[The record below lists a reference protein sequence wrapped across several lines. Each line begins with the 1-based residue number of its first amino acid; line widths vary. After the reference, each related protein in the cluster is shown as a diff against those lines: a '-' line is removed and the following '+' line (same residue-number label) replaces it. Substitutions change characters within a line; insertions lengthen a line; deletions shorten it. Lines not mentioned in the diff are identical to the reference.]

1 MYRFSDVKYDA
12 ASQTAEIGAGLI
24 WDDVYA
30 ALEPHGVNVVGGRVT
45 GVGVA
50 GSTLGGGTSFLS
62 FLDCVSYPCGSVYTV
77 VLAIYCEYTI
87 YIMGLFSCCCG
98 SKSLFFVIYYF
109 YCDLALGYSWLTNQ
123 YGLTVDNVVGF
134 ELVLPS
140 GDVTKVTQDSN
151 PDLFFAL
158 KVRPPFDHVQFSFP
172 LGAFCRLWG
181 RGDLYWRNGKG

>member
-50 GSTLGGGTSFLS
+50 GFTLGGGTSFLS
-62 FLDCVSYPCGSVYTV
+62 FLDCVSYPCGLVYIV
-77 VLAIYCEYTI
+77 IQAILRVYKLYHGT
-87 YIMGLFSCCCG
+87 LFLLLWI
-98 SKSLFFVIYYF
+98 KKLIFYF

-158 KVRPPFDHVQFSFP
+158 KVRQLRPPFRSCSIQFPSRCLLSLEGF
-172 LGAFCRLWG
+172 
-181 RGDLYWRNGKG
+181 